1 MLITSFF
8 VKRPQKPKVCLPG
21 RISKSL
27 QKSQLST
34 KTSRLSK
41 TVLFALSENG
51 INIAF
56 AIRDSFC
63 FPFETRLSPGSTTP
77 APTTSLTTTTTS

>member
-8 VKRPQKPKVCLPG
+8 VKRPQKPKVYLPG

-51 INIAF
+51 SNIAF
-56 AIRDSFC
+56 AIRDSFG

-77 APTTSLTTTTTS
+77 APTTSATTTTTS